1 MSAAASRVAVATAV
15 AARDP
20 ASSGRALRIAR
31 WAERVAA
38 MAEHS
43 LLLEVSTFPKPG
55 LVSDIDNGSHTDMD
69 AAIFRRSA
77 AAIRPFFR
85 ELVVAGECNAE
96 MVALRR
102 IGLRAERAM
111 LETTRGVNTHR
122 GAIFGVGLLCAAAG
136 LRASDHGCINVPL
149 GRLVAARWGR
159 DIVGGPRLPDSHGE
173 MASRRYGTGG
183 ARQEAARGFPNV
195 YEVGL
200 PALQA
205 AMRATAGDAAAA
217 RVQACFELIAILEDT
232 NLLHRGGTD
241 GLRFAQQCAQR
252 FLDAGGVRQPHW
264 QEHAEAVHRAFVERR
279 LSPGGAADVL
289 AMSVFAADLEPGGDS
304 QRRTRFA

>member
-1 MSAAASRVAVATAV
+1 MSAVASRVAVATTV
-15 AARDP
+15 AARE
-20 ASSGRALRIAR
+20 ASSAGHALRIAA
-31 WAERVAA
+31 WAQHVAA

-69 AAIFRRSA
+69 AAMFRRSA

-85 ELVVAGECNAE
+85 ELVVAGVCNAE
-96 MVALRR
+96 MATLRR

-111 LETTRGVNTHR
+111 LEATRGVNTHR

-136 LRASDHGCINVPL
+136 LRARGRGYVNMPL

-159 DIVGGPRLPDSHGE
+159 DMVGGPRLPDSHGE
-173 MASRRYGTGG
+173 MASRRYGAGG
-183 ARQEAARGFPNV
+183 ARQEAARGFPSV

-205 AMRATAGDAAAA
+205 ALRATGEDAVAA
-217 RVQACFELIAILEDT
+217 RVQACFALIAILEDT
-232 NLLHRGGTD
+232 NLLHRGGAE
-241 GLRFAQQCAQR
+241 GLRYAQQLAQR
-252 FLDAGGVRQPHW
+252 FLDAGGVRQSHW
-264 QEHAEAVHRAFVERR
+264 QARAEAVHHAFVERR

-289 AMSVFAADLEPGGDS
+289 AMSLFAADLEPAEEG
-304 QRRTRFA
+304 